1 MSTEFWRGRKIPT
14 GSGSGL
20 NADLLDGHVTS
31 YFEPADATIL
41 KQADVDD
48 TPVDGV
54 TTAPVS
60 SNWAYDHAAA
70 TQAHG
75 ISSFGST
82 LVDDTDA
89 STARSTL
96 GLGSAATHASSDF
109 ETADATILKAANVS
123 STPTSGATTTP
134 ISSDAAFALLMKL
147 NLLLGGI

>member
-1 MSTEFWRGRKIPT
+1 MSLWDFR
-14 GSGSGL
+14 
-20 NADLLDGHVTS
+20 TS
-31 YFEPADATIL
+31 ALWEPAEPTADYVAVTPSGNISATDLQSALEELDTEKLAI
-41 KQADVDD
+41 ADIDD
-48 TPVDGV
+48 VPVNGV
-54 TTAPVS
+54 INAPIS

-82 LVDDTDA
+82 LVDDSDA

-96 GLGSAATHASSDF
+96 GLGNAAV
-109 ETADATILKAANVS
+109 ANVS